1 MSRNSSATPR
11 VEKFAAGRM
20 AEVPPDFGI
29 AAMLSTFLGR
39 VQNAPTRARHGE
51 SWADIARIMHESAGF
66 GGHDAVA
73 RSRIGRLLRFYRG
86 SDDSDKRR
94 FLTQLNEA
102 FGPDPQLIRVAI
114 DAYLKADEQSTRES
128 ALESLRNH
136 LDSPRLKLL
145 GQFNLM
151 PEGVEELVRMRAD
164 LQRIDG
170 GCGGLAALDR
180 DLMRLLASWFD
191 VGFLELR
198 RIGWNSSAALL
209 EKLIR
214 YEAVHEI
221 TSWSDLRNRLDSDRR
236 CYAFF
241 HPRMPEE
248 PLIFIEVALLREV
261 AASVQT
267 ILDESQPTLDPNA
280 ANVAVFYSI
289 SNTQPGLKGVSFGEF
304 LIKRVVEQLQIEF
317 PGLKIFSTLS
327 PVPGFMEWLQRQDVE
342 ELSRNLPP
350 ELDFI
355 VSGDA
360 RMRASRLQAA
370 IVGRQDR
377 MTGRRIED
385 WTRRQCAR
393 YLLTERRGNA
403 PLDPVGRFHFSNG
416 ASLARIN
423 WLADNSPRG
432 LRQSAGLM
440 VNYLYSLKEIEKNHK
455 MYCDSGILAASRQI
469 RRLLDG

>member
-1 MSRNSSATPR
+1 
-11 VEKFAAGRM
+11 
-20 AEVPPDFGI
+20 
-29 AAMLSTFLGR
+29 
-39 VQNAPTRARHGE
+39 
-51 SWADIARIMHESAGF
+51 
-66 GGHDAVA
+66 
-73 RSRIGRLLRFYRG
+73 
-86 SDDSDKRR
+86 
-94 FLTQLNEA
+94 
-102 FGPDPQLIRVAI
+102 
-114 DAYLKADEQSTRES
+114 
-128 ALESLRNH
+128 
-136 LDSPRLKLL
+136 
-145 GQFNLM
+145 
-151 PEGVEELVRMRAD
+151 MRAD
-164 LQRIDG
+164 LQRIDD

-342 ELSRNLPP
+342 GLGRNLPP

-360 RMRASRLQAA
+360 RTRASRLQAA

-377 MTGRRIED
+377 MAGRRIED

>member
-1 MSRNSSATPR
+1 
-11 VEKFAAGRM
+11 
-20 AEVPPDFGI
+20 
-29 AAMLSTFLGR
+29 MLSTFLGR
-39 VQNAPTRARHGE
+39 AQNAPARARHGE
-51 SWADIARIMHESAGF
+51 SWADIAKIMHESARF
-66 GGHDAVA
+66 EGHDAVA

-114 DAYLKADEQSTRES
+114 DAYIKADEQSTRES

-164 LQRIDG
+164 LQRIDD

-198 RIGWNSSAALL
+198 RLGWNSSAALL

-267 ILDESQPTLDPNA
+267 ILDESRPTLDPTA

-289 SNTQPGLKGVSFGEF
+289 SITQPGLKGVSVGEF

-327 PVPGFMEWLQRQDVE
+327 PVPGFMEWLQRQDIE
-342 ELSRNLPP
+342 ELSRN
-350 ELDFI
+350 
-355 VSGDA
+355 
-360 RMRASRLQAA
+360 
-370 IVGRQDR
+370 
-377 MTGRRIED
+377 
-385 WTRRQCAR
+385 
-393 YLLTERRGNA
+393 
-403 PLDPVGRFHFSNG
+403 
-416 ASLARIN
+416 
-423 WLADNSPRG
+423 
-432 LRQSAGLM
+432 
-440 VNYLYSLKEIEKNHK
+440 
-455 MYCDSGILAASRQI
+455 
-469 RRLLDG
+469 